1 MEGAII
7 KYFRPFHPHPP
18 FLPEC
23 MQYWALVGHCR
34 REEEAGIAQ
43 FLRQAREGKS
53 SRFFPL

>member
-7 KYFRPFHPHPP
+7 KYFRPFPP
-18 FLPEC
+18 PSFFPEC
-23 MQYWALVGHCR
+23 MQYWALVEHCR
-34 REEEAGIAQ
+34 REEEARIAQ